1 MTNTRG
7 MSVSQAKSLAR
18 DPKTSPGVL
27 SRLANGYPEVWDD
40 LLENP
45 ATFEELRAWI
55 LNAKFEQANP
65 KVLAQPQPVVQKNP
79 EVKYKKIKTRGRRK
93 YGRS

>member
-1 MTNTRG
+1 MTNNRG
-7 MSVSQAKSLAR
+7 MSISQAKALAK

-27 SRLANGYPEVWDD
+27 SRLANGYPEVWED

-55 LNAKFEQANP
+55 LNAKYEQANP
-65 KVLAQPQPVVQKNP
+65 AIAALPKP
-79 EVKYKKIKTRGRRK
+79 
-93 YGRS
+93 